1 VNRAAVGFGGN
12 LGRPDVAFEQALSH
26 LRTHSALTLV
36 EVSGLYR
43 SDPWQGPEQPDYLNG
58 VATFETILSPRR
70 LLDLLHEE
78 ERSAGR
84 ERRERWGPRTL
95 DLDLL
100 WFGDLVQQ
108 EPDLVLPHPRLPER
122 SFVLEPLIDVAPDW
136 RHPETHVSAAEMLD
150 RLRRTGAVTAC
161 ERIAGV
167 ALGDLIELA
176 PCRR

>member
-1 VNRAAVGFGGN
+1 
-12 LGRPDVAFEQALSH
+12 
-26 LRTHSALTLV
+26 
-36 EVSGLYR
+36 
-43 SDPWQGPEQPDYLNG
+43 
-58 VATFETILSPRR
+58 
-70 LLDLLHEE
+70 LHEE
-78 ERSAGR
+78 ERSGCR

-150 RLRRTGAVTAC
+150 RLRGTGAVTAC